1 METNN
6 VIIDCKQNLPGISP
20 PEANERSP
28 ITGAKPRT
36 RPPGMLNAWRHRTD
50 CVNIATMKALLL
62 TNEYP
67 PHVYGGA
74 GVHVDYFSRE
84 LAKTMPVL
92 LLKVQD

>member
-1 METNN
+1 
-6 VIIDCKQNLPGISP
+6 
-20 PEANERSP
+20 
-28 ITGAKPRT
+28 
-36 RPPGMLNAWRHRTD
+36 
-50 CVNIATMKALLL
+50 MKALLL

-74 GVHVDYFSRE
+74 GVHVDYLSRE